1 MPLSLEGASQ
11 PATMLHECGPP
22 SPTPPPPPQEPSRQ
36 ASSDD
41 MSEDR
46 PEEEDLEVEDEKA
59 QEQEYLARKRHAE
72 VVHEALKG
80 VGWLSE
86 LASAGYDGVMNGA
99 FEDEQEAKEDES
111 EEAQEARAGER
122 ARFMSAC
129 DMLYDKQVLAPDRL
143 FERE

>member
-1 MPLSLEGASQ
+1 MLVPDDAAQPLPVL
-11 PATMLHECGPP
+11 ECG
-22 SPTPPPPPQEPSRQ
+22 PPPPQEPSRQ

-46 PEEEDLEVEDEKA
+46 PEEEDLELVDEKA
-59 QEQEYLARKRHAE
+59 QEQECLARKRHAD

-86 LASAGYDGVMNGA
+86 LASAGYDGVMNGE
-99 FEDEQEAKEDES
+99 FEEEEAKEDES

-143 FERE
+143 CERE